1 MQKVP
6 SSPPKPISELWRPE
20 LTRLPRLTRWRRLF
34 RRLVHG
40 SARLLVF
47 ICTRP
52 AVYGLENYPRQGPAL
67 VVTNHLGDPD
77 PVLEIAF
84 WPVMPEAM
92 AKIELYNIPV
102 LGWIM
107 ENLGV
112 IWVHRGQADR
122 HAIQAALQ
130 GLREGRIIGIAPEG
144 RESLTGGLEE
154 GTGGAAYLA
163 LKVEAPIV
171 PVTLTG
177 TETWRVYG
185 NLKRL
190 HRTPVTLTVGK
201 PFRLTQYPDRHEAIR
216 RGTRQ
221 IMEVLARQLPLEYRG
236 IYRSD

>member
-1 MQKVP
+1 MQKVL

-20 LTRLPRLTRWRRLF
+20 LTCLPRLTFWRRLF

-84 WPVMPEAM
+84 WPVIPEAM
-92 AKIELYNIPV
+92 AKIELYNIPI

-122 HAIQAALQ
+122 RAIQAALQ

-185 NLKRL
+185 NLKKL
-190 HRTPVTLTVGK
+190 HRTPVTLTVGRS
-201 PFRLTQYPDRHEAIR
+201 FRLTQYTDWRESIR

-221 IMEVLARQLPLEYRG
+221 IMEALARQLPDEYRG
-236 IYRSD
+236 IYRSE